1 MIKKT
6 TIDQIFE
13 TARIEEV
20 VGDFVAMKQRGVN
33 RIGLCPFHNEK
44 TPSFTVS
51 PVKGIYKCFGCGQ
64 GGNAINFVMEHEKY
78 SYPEAL
84 RYVAKKY
91 NIDIEEDQLTDEEVQ
106 QQSERES
113 QFLVLNYAK
122 EYYMKT
128 LLETE
133 EGKAIGLSY
142 FKERGVSDEMIEKF
156 ELGYSLDTWDAFTK
170 SALEKGYKLD
180 YLEKAGLTITNK
192 KKSFDRFKG
201 RMIFPIH
208 NYSGKVLGF
217 GGRILKNEA
226 KAAKYINS
234 PETDIYEKRKVLYG
248 IYFSKKAIIL
258 EDNCYIVEGY
268 TDVISLHQVGV
279 ENVVS
284 SSGTSLTVDQIR
296 LVKRITKNVTILF
309 DGDAAGIKASLKGVD
324 LILEEDMNVKIV
336 LFPDGQDPDSYAR
349 SVDVDEFKQFITE
362 NARDFISFK
371 AGLLMDEAE
380 NDPVKKTALVREIVQ
395 SIAVIPDAIS
405 RSVYI
410 QECGN
415 LLSISEQILINEL
428 NKLRKRKANAQRNA
442 DAGYDDVAPLDYI
455 KGHPSEIGGARQE
468 PIEGNAEPQERDV
481 IRYLLSYGLEKISF
495 PEEKTEEDEENND
508 TKGEQKVEEV
518 EIEVARFIVEEIA
531 NDGLTFD
538 HPVYNNIFSEYEKRV
553 LKNKTPAQD
562 FFLQH
567 DDPKVAGLA
576 VDLIFSPH
584 ELSDNWEERHHILV
598 SSEEQTLKKSVER
611 TVYSFKMAKVK
622 QMLLEKRE
630 AIKDL
635 EDGKTR
641 DELLKEHYNLEEAK
655 KLISRYLGR
664 VLSPN

>member
-1 MIKKT
+1 MIKKA

-20 VGDFVAMKQRGVN
+20 VGDFVALKQRGVN

-64 GGNAINFVMEHEKY
+64 GGNSINFVMEHEKY

-91 NIDIEEDQLTDEEVQ
+91 SIDIEENELTDEEVQ

-122 EYYMKT
+122 DYYVNN
-128 LLETE
+128 LLKTE

-156 ELGYSLDTWDAFTK
+156 ELGYSLDTWDGFTK
-170 SALEKGYKLD
+170 SALDKGYKLEF
-180 YLEKAGLTITNK
+180 LKKAGLTTVEKAI
-192 KKSFDRFKG
+192 DRFKG

-217 GGRILKNEA
+217 GGRILKNDA

-279 ENVVS
+279 DNVVS

-296 LVKRITKNVTILF
+296 LVKRITKNITILF
-309 DGDAAGIKASLKGVD
+309 DGDAAGIKASFKGID

-349 SVDVDEFKQFITE
+349 NVGADEFKQFITE

-371 AGLLMDEAE
+371 TGMLMDEAD
-380 NDPVKKTALVREIVQ
+380 NDPVKKTALVRDIDQ
-395 SIAVIPDAIS
+395 SISVIPDAIS

-410 QECGN
+410 TECGK

-428 NKLRKRKANAQRNA
+428 NKLRKRNANKQRNA
-442 DAGYDDVAPLDYI
+442 DAGYDEVAPQEFLQ
-455 KGHPSEIGGARQE
+455 GHPSELSGAKQE
-468 PIEGNAEPQERDV
+468 SLEGNAEPQERDV
-481 IRYLLSYGLEKISF
+481 IRYLLSYGLEKIIF
-495 PEEKTEEDEENND
+495 QEEKVENEESESDSKEEEN
-508 TKGEQKVEEV
+508 VEEI
-518 EIEVARFIVEEIA
+518 EIEVAKFIVEEIA
-531 NDGLTFD
+531 NDGLVFD
-538 HPVYNNIFSEYEKRV
+538 HPIYKIIFDEYEKGAT
-553 LKNKTPAQD
+553 KDKTPAQD
-562 FFLQH
+562 FFLQYG
-567 DDPKVAGLA
+567 DTKVAGLA

-584 ELSDNWEERHHILV
+584 ELSENWEERHQIVV
-598 SSEEQTLKKSVER
+598 SSEADALKSAVER

-630 AIKDL
+630 AMKDM
-635 EDGKTR
+635 EDGKAR
-641 DELLKEHYNLEEAK
+641 DDLLQEHYNLEEAK
-655 KLISRYLGR
+655 KLISKYLGR